1 MSIAISNDIDSD
13 SYKEAMFKRFTG
25 YSPNQLQ
32 KAAIRIM
39 KPRKN
44 HIVVAPTGSGKT
56 FAGAYGAL
64 QNAGFDSRKMRMIY
78 FVSTRAAAYEMYKK
92 FKEIGNR
99 HGLDVSIINKDFP
112 GTINMIRNSQ
122 ITVITYLKFQQ
133 YTSEKIMKDIV
144 SDPNTTF
151 ILDEVHE
158 VASTPEMEFV
168 VAYLK
173 SNNANL
179 IGLSATI
186 NDSDIEKMALWLDAI
201 PIRHAADR
209 PVPLRHHIIP
219 VSVEVNSDDSSIAF
233 KMNDKTYFSR
243 EYAIADYVI
252 ELSKSGP
259 VMVWAPT
266 RAMVEDLAMLIATEC
281 ANRKIF
287 GGMNLD
293 KILVE
298 GGESDKTLKMV
309 VNTSKGY
316 VAFHHGG
323 ISSNNRN
330 IIQDQFTV
338 GKVKILVVAYTLS
351 QSVNTSAKH
360 VVIPTL
366 YGHDGELIGATFF
379 HQLAGRAGRPG
390 YSDEGLVHIFV
401 DNDAERSYVV
411 NYLLQVKADPLTS
424 SLYEPEFLK
433 RSILRLAASGY
444 RSPQDLS
451 KLVKNTFWTALYG
464 DKGAEVVANK
474 IAGIIEELVGEKYI
488 EIRDGRIWFT
498 SRDNFFAASAGLLL
512 SEKTLA
518 DNAAN
523 MDFDVLIDKIADRS
537 IEILSGGVESIAEKY
552 KNVEEIAIS
561 LGLSSNIVG
570 GSDGRYAQELADKMH
585 ELAGAMALYRCR
597 SYGYKDQVCMVL
609 RKAADTIVIGNNKM
623 LANLRNEGVPQAV
636 LKRIAR
642 NFAAML
648 GEDNCIDGDMIEKI
662 YEYATAGYK
671 TVRPWFFKLRGI
683 LESKKC

>member
-1 MSIAISNDIDSD
+1 
-13 SYKEAMFKRFTG
+13 
-25 YSPNQLQ
+25 
-32 KAAIRIM
+32 M
-39 KPRKN
+39 KPRTN
-44 HIVVAPTGSGKT
+44 YIVVAPTGSGKT
-56 FAGAYGAL
+56 FVGVYSAL
-64 QNAGFDSRKMRMIY
+64 LNARFNPKNMRMIY
-78 FVSTRAAAYEMYKK
+78 FVGTRAAAYEMYKK
-92 FKEIGNR
+92 FREIGDR
-99 HGLDVSIINKDFP
+99 HSLDVSIINKDFP

-133 YTSEKIMKDIV
+133 YTSEKSMKDIV
-144 SDPNTTF
+144 SDANTTF

-158 VASTPEMEFV
+158 VANTPEMEFV

-186 NDSDIEKMALWLDAI
+186 NDSDIEKMALWLNAV
-201 PIRHAADR
+201 PIKHVTDR
-209 PVPLRHHIIP
+209 PVPLKYRIVP
-219 VSVEVNSDDSSIAF
+219 VSVEVNSDDGGMAF
-233 KMNDKTYFSR
+233 KMNDKTYVSR

-259 VMVWAPT
+259 VMFWAPT
-266 RAMVEDLAMLIATEC
+266 RAMVEDLSMLIATEC

-293 KILVE
+293 KMLID
-298 GGESDKTLKMV
+298 GGESDKTLKRV
-309 VNTSKGY
+309 VNTSKCY

-330 IIQDQFTV
+330 IIQDLFTE
-338 GKVKILVVAYTLS
+338 GKIKILGAAYTLS
-351 QSVNTSAKH
+351 ESVNTAAKH
-360 VVIPTL
+360 VVITTL
-366 YGHDGELIGATFF
+366 YGHNGELIGATFF

-390 YSDEGLVHIFV
+390 YSDEGHVHIIV
-401 DNDAERSYVV
+401 DNDGERSYVI

-424 SLYEPEFLK
+424 SLYMPEFLK

-451 KLVKNTFWTALYG
+451 KLVRNTFWTALYG
-464 DKGAEVVANK
+464 DKGAEVVASK

-488 EIRDGRIWFT
+488 EIKEGRIWFT

-518 DNAAN
+518 DNATN
-523 MDFDVLIDKIADRS
+523 MDFDALIDKIADRS
-537 IEILSGGVESIAEKY
+537 IELLSEGVESIAERYRDVK
-552 KNVEEIAIS
+552 ETAIN
-561 LGLSSNIVG
+561 LGLSSNIIG

-585 ELAGAMALYRCR
+585 ELAGSMALYRCR
-597 SYGYKDQVCMVL
+597 SYGYKDQGCILL
-609 RKAADTIVIGNNKM
+609 RKASDTIVIGNNKL
-623 LANLRNEGVPQAV
+623 LANLRNERVPQGV

-642 NFAAML
+642 NFAAIL
-648 GEDNCIDGDMIEKI
+648 AEDNCIDGDMVEKI

-683 LESKKC
+683 LESKRC